1 MPKRVVWSPIAVED
15 FENIVEYLSIHWE
28 AKVLNRF
35 IDKVENLINQISLNP
50 QLYPEINKELGV
62 RKCVISKHNTLYYS
76 ENQEQV
82 NILRIYDNRQNP
94 QTLKFR

>member
-1 MPKRVVWSPIAVED
+1 MFKRVVWSPIAVED
-15 FENIVEYLSIHWE
+15 FENVVEYLSIHWE
-28 AKVLNRF
+28 VKVLDRF
-35 IDKVENLINQISLNP
+35 IDKVEDLINQISLNP
-50 QLYPEINKELGV
+50 QLYSEINKEMGV

-76 ENQEQV
+76 ESQEQV